1 MSDRDIGGFFA
12 LWSQKNFDPPS
23 VSLSVNHMVYR
34 KEKVKSDKIFSLPA
48 QKPPH
53 AFLVLVRHGE
63 SEWNAR
69 GLWTGLTDVHL
80 TQKGRKEA
88 EQAARLLHDISF
100 HISFTSTLLRT
111 HETLDAIVSTLRMRD
126 MPIIRHSAL
135 NERHYGIYT
144 GKNKWEVK
152 KAVGEEEF
160 LKIRRSWD
168 YPTPGGESLKD
179 VHGRVVP
186 YYQST
191 IHAHI
196 KAGKN
201 VLIVAHGN
209 SLRALVK
216 HLENV
221 SDERIAEIEIAT
233 GEVIVYHFSSTGR
246 MLKKERRSFKRGGL

>member
-1 MSDRDIGGFFA
+1 MPRVLPRLS
-12 LWSQKNFDPPS
+12 LPS
-23 VSLSVNHMVYR
+23 VLAFQAYSPSSIFLKR
-34 KEKVKSDKIFSLPA
+34 KASRRRDPSGSSPA
-48 QKPPH
+48 SRSGL
-53 AFLVLVRHGE
+53 LVLVRHGE

-100 HISFTSTLLRT
+100 HISFTSTLVRT
-111 HETLDAIVSTLRMRD
+111 HETLDAIVSTLKMRD

-221 SDERIAEIEIAT
+221 SDERIAEIEIET
-233 GEVIVYHFSSTGR
+233 GEVLVYRITPRGKI
-246 MLKKERRSFKRGGL
+246 LTKERRRPGRASG